1 MPPVRRTLPRK
12 RCSRSHGRRSRA
24 APLGGLGLLARHQ
37 VARAA
42 VAASARSLCA
52 HDGRRGRRPGRL
64 RQVDR
69 RLRQGRP
76 PPLPPSLAP
85 SLAAA
90 SRTAPAPLPRQPRTG
105 CTPPASRSVTPAS
118 ASRPAQVVVF
128 SKTTCPFCRKTKDL
142 FDGLDVKYT
151 AVELG
156 DFNPHPKP

>member
-42 VAASARSLCA
+42 VAVSAHSLGA

-69 RLRQGRP
+69 RLRQGRT
-76 PPLPPSLAP
+76 
-85 SLAAA
+85 AAA
-90 SRTAPAPLPRQPRTG
+90 AAYALATPSRFPRRSRAAPAPTAHTLYAARISLRHA
-105 CTPPASRSVTPAS
+105 CLR
-118 ASRPAQVVVF
+118 SRPAQVVVF

-156 DFNPHPKP
+156 EFNPHPKP